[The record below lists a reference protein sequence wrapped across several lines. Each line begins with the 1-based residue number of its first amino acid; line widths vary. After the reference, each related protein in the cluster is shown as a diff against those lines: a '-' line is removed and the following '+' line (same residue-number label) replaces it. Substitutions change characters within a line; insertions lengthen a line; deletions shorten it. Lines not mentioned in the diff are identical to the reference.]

1 MSDIATDFSGGVP
14 SIHGWGVAFFCACDH
29 IRADRES
36 VCVSELGG
44 TVINTAKRTREAT
57 SQGET
62 MTDEQFAEQIA
73 ASMDSGFLN
82 TYGKILVKQVALL
95 AARKIPWSWKQIMLS
110 VADGIDGT
118 ERQQWIDTLVEEI
131 DKLIKLPIYLEP
143 FDDDFIRPVVE
154 RVFTYLEEGV
164 SL

>member
-1 MSDIATDFSGGVP
+1 V
-14 SIHGWGVAFFCACDH
+14 
-29 IRADRES
+29 
-36 VCVSELGG
+36 
-44 TVINTAKRTREAT
+44 
-57 SQGET
+57 
-62 MTDEQFAEQIA
+62 TDEQFAEQIA

-82 TYGKILVKQVALL
+82 TYGKILVKQVALV
-95 AARKIPWSWKQIMLS
+95 AARKIPWNWKQVMLS
-110 VADGIDGT
+110 VADGIDGS

-154 RVFTYLEEGV
+154 KVFGYLEEGV